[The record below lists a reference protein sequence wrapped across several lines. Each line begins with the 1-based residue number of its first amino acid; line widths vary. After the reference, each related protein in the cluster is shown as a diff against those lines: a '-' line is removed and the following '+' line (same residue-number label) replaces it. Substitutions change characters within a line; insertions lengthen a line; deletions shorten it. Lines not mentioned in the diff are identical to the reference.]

1 MPMAGGGVLSRKG
14 RAYPGLMYLLV
25 DRAQLRRPLCAMLS
39 LALAACQLG
48 LAAPIKGTVPQD
60 AEESFVP
67 APRGVRAT
75 PWIEGLEVP
84 WSLVFLPD
92 GRALVSERPGRI
104 RLISDGRLADRPYAT
119 FATADGSGA
128 DVASG
133 FLSLFASG
141 EGGLMGLAVHPRFP
155 AEPYVYAM
163 HTYKQ
168 TDGVANRVVRL
179 RDEGGHG
186 RFDRVILDGI
196 PGRVFH
202 NGGRIA
208 FGPDGLLYI
217 TTGEAFDAGLAQDMS
232 SLGGKILRLTPEG
245 RVPADNPFP
254 GSPVYSLGHR
264 NPQGLAWHPRTG
276 DLFASEH
283 GPSGEVGFG
292 AYDEINVIAPGRN
305 YGWPLVV
312 GAPGKPGLVDPLVV
326 WKDDSVPPTGMTFH
340 RGALYLGMLGSGAV
354 IRLVLHGAGAE
365 TRVTAIERWFA
376 DGSDE
381 GVLGRIRDVVSGP
394 DGHLY
399 VLTGNRDGRGTPRPG
414 DDRIYRLE
422 MAE

>member
-1 MPMAGGGVLSRKG
+1 MHRPTG
-14 RAYPGLMYLLV
+14 RAK
-25 DRAQLRRPLCAMLS
+25 LRRLLS
-39 LALAACQLG
+39 AAIALALTACQLG
-48 LAAPIKGTVPQD
+48 LATPIKGPVPQD
-60 AEESFVP
+60 AAESFVP
-67 APRGVRAT
+67 APPGVRT
-75 PWIEGLEVP
+75 VPWIEGLEVP

-104 RLISDGRLADRPYAT
+104 RLIRNGRLADRPYAT

-128 DVASG
+128 DMASG

-141 EGGLMGLAVHPRFP
+141 EGGLMGLAVDPRFP

-163 HTYKQ
+163 HTYMQ

-179 RDEGGHG
+179 RDEGDQG

-208 FGPDGLLYI
+208 FGPDGLLYVA
-217 TTGEAFDAGLAQDMS
+217 TGEAFEAGLAQDMS
-232 SLGGKILRLTPEG
+232 SLGGKILRLTPDG
-245 RVPADNPFP
+245 RVPPDNPFP

-264 NPQGLAWHPRTG
+264 NPQGLAWHPRSG

-283 GPSGEVGFG
+283 GPTGEVGFG
-292 AYDEINVIAPGRN
+292 AYDEINVIRPGGN

-312 GAPGKPGLVDPLVV
+312 GAPGTSGFEDPLVV
-326 WKDDSVPPTGMTFH
+326 WDEDSVPPAGMAFH
-340 RGALYLGMLGSGAV
+340 RGALYLGMLGSGAL
-354 IRLVLHGAGAE
+354 IRLRLDGTAAE

-376 DGSDE
+376 SGLEE

-422 MAE
+422 LVE